1 MAKLIKKELLKK
13 ILFSIVFV
21 IVLLK
26 FPVVVSAA
34 TVDKET
40 TGLKQED
47 IDYSQIQTVIDQALS
62 DNNRFDFMDYV
73 TELISGKRTFSITG
87 ILDDL
92 KQVVSGEIKSNLSTF
107 TGLISIAVIAA
118 VFTNFSYA
126 FQNKQIAET
135 GFYVAYLL
143 LFSVLTGSFI
153 TASTM
158 AAQTISSLLNFM
170 KALVPAYFMAVAF
183 STGAGT
189 SVVYYQATLVLIT
202 FVNVLLIKIIIPL
215 INIYLVITM
224 ANNLSKEDMLS
235 KFTELLETIMNWGLK
250 TLLGVVIGFNAVQG
264 LITPVSD
271 KMKKT
276 MILKAAESI
285 PGVGDIFSGAAE
297 SVIGAGILLKNAIG
311 VAGVVVIV
319 SLCAVPVIKLAVMTL
334 IYKVSSAAVQPI
346 SDKRMLQCISASADA
361 CLLLLQTVLVGA
373 ILFIITITIVAAT
386 TT

>member
-1 MAKLIKKELLKK
+1 MTKRKKDGLLKK
-13 ILFSIVFV
+13 VLIYIAFM
-21 IVLLK
+21 VLLQ
-26 FPVVVSAA
+26 FPMVTSAA
-34 TVDKET
+34 ET
-40 TGLKQED
+40 DETSGLNQKD
-47 IDYSQIQTVIDQALS
+47 IDYTQIQSVIDQALS
-62 DNNRFDFMDYV
+62 EDNNFDFMEYV
-73 TELISGKRTFSITG
+73 TDLISGKRTFSITG

-92 KQVVSGEIKSNLSTF
+92 KEVVSGEVKSNLSTF

-126 FQNKQIAET
+126 FQNMQVAET

-158 AAQTISSLLNFM
+158 AAQTISSLLDFM
-170 KALVPAYFMAVAF
+170 KAMVPAYFMAVAF

-189 SVVYYQATLVLIT
+189 SMVYYQTTLVLIT
-202 FVNVLLIKIIIPL
+202 FVNVLLVKIIIPL
-215 INIYLVITM
+215 INIYLVVTM

-235 KFTELLETIMNWGLK
+235 KFTELLETIINWGLK
-250 TLLGVVIGFNAVQG
+250 TLLGVVIGFNTVQG

-271 KMKKT
+271 KIKKS
-276 MILKAAESI
+276 MVLKAAESI

-319 SLCAVPVIKLAVMTL
+319 SLCTVPVIKLAVMTL

-346 SDKRMLQCISASADA
+346 SDKRMLKCISASADA

-373 ILFIITITIVAAT
+373 ILFVITITIVAAT

>member
-1 MAKLIKKELLKK
+1 MTKQKKDVLWKKVLIYIAFVMMLLQ
-13 ILFSIVFV
+13 
-21 IVLLK
+21 
-26 FPVVVSAA
+26 FPIAASAA
-34 TVDKET
+34 ET
-40 TGLKQED
+40 DETSGLKQKD
-47 IDYSQIQTVIDQALS
+47 IDYTQIQSVIDQALS
-62 DNNRFDFMDYV
+62 DDNNFNFMEYV
-73 TELISGKRTFSITG
+73 TDLISGKRTFSITG

-92 KQVVSGEIKSNLSTF
+92 KQVVTGEVKSNLSTF

-126 FQNKQIAET
+126 FHNMQVAET

-158 AAQTISSLLNFM
+158 AAQTISSLLDFM
-170 KALVPAYFMAVAF
+170 KAMVPAYFMSVAF

-189 SVVYYQATLVLIT
+189 SMVYYQTTLVLIT

-215 INIYLVITM
+215 INIYLVVTM

-250 TLLGVVIGFNAVQG
+250 TLLGVVIGFNTVQG

-271 KMKKT
+271 KIKKS
-276 MILKAAESI
+276 MVLKAAESI

-346 SDKRMLQCISASADA
+346 SDKRMLKCISASADA

-373 ILFIITITIVAAT
+373 ILFVITITIVAAT

>member
-1 MAKLIKKELLKK
+1 MTKRKKDGLLKK
-13 ILFSIVFV
+13 VLIYIAFM
-21 IVLLK
+21 VLLQ
-26 FPVVVSAA
+26 FPMVASAA
-34 TVDKET
+34 EKDET
-40 TGLKQED
+40 SGLNQKD
-47 IDYSQIQTVIDQALS
+47 IDYTQIQSVIDQALS
-62 DNNRFDFMDYV
+62 EDNNFDFMEYV
-73 TELISGKRTFSITG
+73 TDLISGKRTFSITG

-92 KQVVSGEIKSNLSTF
+92 KEVVSGEVKSNLSTF

-126 FQNKQIAET
+126 FQNMQVAET

-158 AAQTISSLLNFM
+158 AAQTISSLLDFM
-170 KALVPAYFMAVAF
+170 KAMVPAYFMAVAF

-189 SVVYYQATLVLIT
+189 SMVYYQTTLVLIT
-202 FVNVLLIKIIIPL
+202 FVNVLLVKIIIPL
-215 INIYLVITM
+215 INIYLVVTM

-235 KFTELLETIMNWGLK
+235 KFTELLETIINWGLK
-250 TLLGVVIGFNAVQG
+250 TLLGVVIGFNTVQG

-271 KMKKT
+271 KIKKS
-276 MILKAAESI
+276 MVLKAAESI

-319 SLCAVPVIKLAVMTL
+319 SLCTVPVIKLAVMTL

-346 SDKRMLQCISASADA
+346 SDKRMLKCISASADA

-373 ILFIITITIVAAT
+373 ILFVITITIVAAT

>member
-1 MAKLIKKELLKK
+1 MKRKREG
-13 ILFSIVFV
+13 FV
-21 IVLLK
+21 IKVLVSIAFIMMLLQ
-26 FPVVVSAA
+26 FPAVVTAA
-34 TVDKET
+34 EKDET
-40 TGLKQED
+40 SGLNQRD
-47 IDYSQIQTVIDQALS
+47 IDYTQIQSVIDQALS
-62 DNNRFDFMDYV
+62 EDNNFDFMEYV
-73 TELISGKRTFSITG
+73 TDLISGKRTFSITG

-92 KQVVSGEIKSNLSTF
+92 KEVVSGEVKSNLSTF
-107 TGLISIAVIAA
+107 TGLISIAVLAA

-126 FQNKQIAET
+126 FQNMQVAET

-158 AAQTISSLLNFM
+158 AAQTISSLLDFM
-170 KALVPAYFMAVAF
+170 KAMVPAYFMAVAF

-189 SVVYYQATLVLIT
+189 SMVYYQTTLVLIT
-202 FVNVLLIKIIIPL
+202 FVNVLLVKIIIPL
-215 INIYLVITM
+215 INIYLVVTM

-235 KFTELLETIMNWGLK
+235 KFTELLETIINWGLK
-250 TLLGVVIGFNAVQG
+250 TLLGVVIGFNTVQG

-271 KMKKT
+271 KMKKS
-276 MILKAAESI
+276 MVLKAAESI

-346 SDKRMLQCISASADA
+346 SDKRMLKCISASADA

-373 ILFIITITIVAAT
+373 ILFVITITIVAAT

>member
-1 MAKLIKKELLKK
+1 MTKRKKDGLLKK
-13 ILFSIVFV
+13 VLIYIAFM
-21 IVLLK
+21 VLLQ
-26 FPVVVSAA
+26 FPMVASAA
-34 TVDKET
+34 ET
-40 TGLKQED
+40 DETSGLNQKD
-47 IDYSQIQTVIDQALS
+47 IDYTQIQSVIDQALS
-62 DNNRFDFMDYV
+62 EDNNFDFMEYV
-73 TELISGKRTFSITG
+73 TDLISGKRTFSITG

-92 KQVVSGEIKSNLSTF
+92 KEVVSGEVKSNLSTF

-126 FQNKQIAET
+126 FQNMQVAET

-158 AAQTISSLLNFM
+158 AAQTISSLLDFM
-170 KALVPAYFMAVAF
+170 KAMVPAYFMAVAF

-189 SVVYYQATLVLIT
+189 SMVYYQTTLVLIT
-202 FVNVLLIKIIIPL
+202 FVNVLLVKIIIPL
-215 INIYLVITM
+215 INIYLVVTM

-235 KFTELLETIMNWGLK
+235 KFTELLETIINWGLK
-250 TLLGVVIGFNAVQG
+250 TLLGVVIGFNTVQG

-271 KMKKT
+271 KIKKS
-276 MILKAAESI
+276 MVLKAAESI

-319 SLCAVPVIKLAVMTL
+319 SLCTVPVIKLAVMTL

-346 SDKRMLQCISASADA
+346 SDKRMLKCISASADA

-373 ILFIITITIVAAT
+373 ILFVITITIVAAT

>member
-1 MAKLIKKELLKK
+1 MTKRKKDGLLKK
-13 ILFSIVFV
+13 
-21 IVLLK
+21 VLIYIAFIMMLLQ
-26 FPVVVSAA
+26 FPMVASAA
-34 TVDKET
+34 ET
-40 TGLKQED
+40 DETSGLNQKD
-47 IDYSQIQTVIDQALS
+47 IDYTQIQSVIDQALS
-62 DNNRFDFMDYV
+62 EDNNFDFMEYV
-73 TELISGKRTFSITG
+73 TDLISGKRTFSITG

-92 KQVVSGEIKSNLSTF
+92 KEVVSGEVKSNLSTF

-126 FQNKQIAET
+126 FQNMQVAET

-158 AAQTISSLLNFM
+158 AAQTISSLLDFM
-170 KALVPAYFMAVAF
+170 KAMVPAYFMAVAF

-189 SVVYYQATLVLIT
+189 SMVYYQTTLVLIT
-202 FVNVLLIKIIIPL
+202 FVNVLLVKIIIPL
-215 INIYLVITM
+215 INIYLVVTM

-235 KFTELLETIMNWGLK
+235 KFTELLETIINWGLK
-250 TLLGVVIGFNAVQG
+250 TLLGVVIGFNTVQG
-264 LITPVSD
+264 LIMPVSD
-271 KMKKT
+271 KIKKS
-276 MILKAAESI
+276 MVLKAAESI

-319 SLCAVPVIKLAVMTL
+319 SLCTVPVIKLAVMTL

-346 SDKRMLQCISASADA
+346 SDKRMLKCISASADA

-373 ILFIITITIVAAT
+373 ILFVITITIVAAT

>member
-1 MAKLIKKELLKK
+1 MTKRKKDGLLKK
-13 ILFSIVFV
+13 
-21 IVLLK
+21 VLIYIAFIMMLLQ
-26 FPVVVSAA
+26 FPMVASAA
-34 TVDKET
+34 ET
-40 TGLKQED
+40 DETSGLNQKD
-47 IDYSQIQTVIDQALS
+47 IDYTQIQSVIDQALS
-62 DNNRFDFMDYV
+62 EDNNFDFMEYV
-73 TELISGKRTFSITG
+73 TDLISGKRTFSITG

-92 KQVVSGEIKSNLSTF
+92 KEVVSGEVKSNLSTF

-126 FQNKQIAET
+126 FQNMQVAET

-158 AAQTISSLLNFM
+158 AAQTISSLLDFM
-170 KALVPAYFMAVAF
+170 KAMVPAYFMAVAF

-189 SVVYYQATLVLIT
+189 SMVYYQTTLVLIT
-202 FVNVLLIKIIIPL
+202 FVNVLLVKIIIPL
-215 INIYLVITM
+215 INIYLVVTM

-235 KFTELLETIMNWGLK
+235 KFTELLETIINWGLK
-250 TLLGVVIGFNAVQG
+250 TLLGVVIGFNTVQG

-271 KMKKT
+271 KIKKS
-276 MILKAAESI
+276 MVLKAAESI

-319 SLCAVPVIKLAVMTL
+319 SLCTVPVIKLAVMTL
-334 IYKVSSAAVQPI
+334 IYKVSSASVQPI
-346 SDKRMLQCISASADA
+346 SDKRMLKCISASADA

-373 ILFIITITIVAAT
+373 ILFVITITIVAAT

>member
-1 MAKLIKKELLKK
+1 MTKQKKDVLWKKVLIYIAFVMMLLQ
-13 ILFSIVFV
+13 
-21 IVLLK
+21 
-26 FPVVVSAA
+26 FPIAVSAA
-34 TVDKET
+34 ET
-40 TGLKQED
+40 DETSGLKQKD
-47 IDYSQIQTVIDQALS
+47 IDYTQIQSVIDQALS
-62 DNNRFDFMDYV
+62 DDNNFNFMEYV
-73 TELISGKRTFSITG
+73 TDLISGRRTFSITG

-92 KQVVSGEIKSNLSTF
+92 KQVVSGEVKSNLSTF

-126 FQNKQIAET
+126 FQNMQVAET

-158 AAQTISSLLNFM
+158 AAQTISSLLDFM
-170 KALVPAYFMAVAF
+170 KAMVPAYFMAVAF

-189 SVVYYQATLVLIT
+189 SMVYYQTTLVLIT

-215 INIYLVITM
+215 INIYLVVTM

-250 TLLGVVIGFNAVQG
+250 TLLGVVIGFNTVQG

-271 KMKKT
+271 KMKKS
-276 MILKAAESI
+276 MVLKAAESI

-346 SDKRMLQCISASADA
+346 SDKRMLKCISASADA

-373 ILFIITITIVAAT
+373 ILFVITITIVAAT

>member
-1 MAKLIKKELLKK
+1 MTKRKKDGLLKK
-13 ILFSIVFV
+13 
-21 IVLLK
+21 VLIYIAFIMMLLQ
-26 FPVVVSAA
+26 FPMVASAA
-34 TVDKET
+34 ET
-40 TGLKQED
+40 DETSGLNQKD
-47 IDYSQIQTVIDQALS
+47 IDYTQIQSVIDQALS
-62 DNNRFDFMDYV
+62 EDNNFDFMEYV
-73 TELISGKRTFSITG
+73 TDLISGKRTFSITG

-92 KQVVSGEIKSNLSTF
+92 KEVVSGEVKSNLSTF

-126 FQNKQIAET
+126 FQNMQVAET

-158 AAQTISSLLNFM
+158 AAQTISSLLDFM
-170 KALVPAYFMAVAF
+170 KAMVPAYFMAVAF

-189 SVVYYQATLVLIT
+189 SMVYYQTTLVLIT
-202 FVNVLLIKIIIPL
+202 FVNVLLVKIIIPL
-215 INIYLVITM
+215 INIYLVVTM

-235 KFTELLETIMNWGLK
+235 KFTELLETIINWGLK
-250 TLLGVVIGFNAVQG
+250 TLLGVVIGFNTVQG

-271 KMKKT
+271 KIKKS
-276 MILKAAESI
+276 MVLKAAESI

-319 SLCAVPVIKLAVMTL
+319 SLCTVPVIKLAVMTL

-346 SDKRMLQCISASADA
+346 SDKRMLKCISASADA

-373 ILFIITITIVAAT
+373 ILFVITITIVAAT

>member
-1 MAKLIKKELLKK
+1 MMKRKREG
-13 ILFSIVFV
+13 FV
-21 IVLLK
+21 IKVLVSIAFIMMLLQ
-26 FPVVVSAA
+26 FPAVVTAA
-34 TVDKET
+34 EKDET
-40 TGLKQED
+40 SGLNQKD
-47 IDYSQIQTVIDQALS
+47 IDYTQIQSVIDQALS
-62 DNNRFDFMDYV
+62 EDNNFDFMEYV
-73 TELISGKRTFSITG
+73 TDLISGKRTFSITG

-92 KQVVSGEIKSNLSTF
+92 KEVVSGEVKSNLSTF
-107 TGLISIAVIAA
+107 TGLISIAVLAA

-126 FQNKQIAET
+126 FQNMQVAET

-158 AAQTISSLLNFM
+158 AAQTISSLLDFM
-170 KALVPAYFMAVAF
+170 KAMVPAYFMAVAF

-189 SVVYYQATLVLIT
+189 SMVYYQTTLVLIT
-202 FVNVLLIKIIIPL
+202 FVNVLLVKIIIPL
-215 INIYLVITM
+215 INIYLVVTM

-235 KFTELLETIMNWGLK
+235 KFTELLETIINWGLK
-250 TLLGVVIGFNAVQG
+250 TLLGVVIGFNTVQG

-271 KMKKT
+271 KMKKS
-276 MILKAAESI
+276 MVLKAAESI

-346 SDKRMLQCISASADA
+346 SDKRMLKCISASADA

-373 ILFIITITIVAAT
+373 ILFVITITIVAAT

>member
-1 MAKLIKKELLKK
+1 MTKHKKDGLLKK
-13 ILFSIVFV
+13 GLIYIAFIMM
-21 IVLLK
+21 LLQ
-26 FPVVVSAA
+26 FPVAASAA
-34 TVDKET
+34 ET
-40 TGLKQED
+40 DETSGLNQKD
-47 IDYSQIQTVIDQALS
+47 IDYTQIQSVIDQALS
-62 DNNRFDFMDYV
+62 EDNNFDFMEYV
-73 TELISGKRTFSITG
+73 TDLISGKRTFSITG

-92 KQVVSGEIKSNLSTF
+92 KEVVSGEVKSNLSTF

-126 FQNKQIAET
+126 FQNMQVAET

-158 AAQTISSLLNFM
+158 AAQTISSLLDFM
-170 KALVPAYFMAVAF
+170 KAMVPAYFMAVAF
-183 STGAGT
+183 SSGAGT
-189 SVVYYQATLVLIT
+189 SMVYYQTTLVLIT
-202 FVNVLLIKIIIPL
+202 FVNVLLVKIIIPL
-215 INIYLVITM
+215 INIYLVVTM

-235 KFTELLETIMNWGLK
+235 KFTELLETIINWGLK
-250 TLLGVVIGFNAVQG
+250 TLLGVVIGFNTVQG

-271 KMKKT
+271 KMKKS
-276 MILKAAESI
+276 MVLKAAESI

-346 SDKRMLQCISASADA
+346 SDKRMLKCISASADA

-373 ILFIITITIVAAT
+373 ILFVITITIVAAT